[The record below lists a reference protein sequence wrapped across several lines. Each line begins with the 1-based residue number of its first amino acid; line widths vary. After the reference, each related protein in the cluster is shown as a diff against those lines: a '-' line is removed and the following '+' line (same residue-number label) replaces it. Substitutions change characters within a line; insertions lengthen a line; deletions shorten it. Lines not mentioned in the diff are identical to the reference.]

1 MKKSKLL
8 ILFLLAAALLPA
20 QKMVLHKTQQFYKQ
34 ARHPYQNKLI
44 QHNSK
49 QDLTK
54 RDNANF
60 NHLLVILVDF
70 AMEETDDPN
79 TTGNGTFQLEPDPE
93 YIYSVGAPP
102 HNREYFETNLEAL
115 KYYYLAV
122 SAGAYELSYDVYP
135 KNRPAYTLPKSLG
148 YYNPPN
154 ASSELFVSRMEEYFK
169 TALETADST
178 DPDIDFASYG
188 HYMIIHSGSDW
199 QHDILGNTPS
209 DLPSFFINVG
219 DGKEAVV
226 DNGAVLIS
234 HCCNVPETISQDF
247 YESVENG
254 KTIHNGYGALN
265 AVMAH
270 EFGHS
275 LGMVDLY
282 NVYNSSPMVG
292 VFDIMDSGGSGIL
305 IDELENGDLVY
316 VEGALPTLPGA
327 FSRNL
332 MFRDSYL
339 ERGLLKEFPD
349 FATMTEL
356 SLNAISAMPNG
367 NDSIPHTYK
376 IPLNTK
382 EYILVENR
390 NVDPDGD
397 GGTAVFGALEG
408 RVILYPT
415 PFEDISPPPPTY
427 EYDYLLPSFMKA
439 NGSAIG
445 GGILVW
451 HINEAI
457 LYDEGQTDSD
467 GIWVSNFDANTVNT
481 GFYHKGVSVIEA
493 DGLTDLGSDYS
504 MYWTGTPYEYFH
516 SRKPVLD
523 TNGLFVNWSQ
533 ESWRPE
539 LTATTKPP
547 LVDSFNVPGLY
558 HLKEIGNPAKQM
570 SFRIESGFF
579 DSTQILDFAASNIL
593 TGPIINTGYEET
605 NIPVAFGSSIHLFGY
620 IDSDNEWQDMM
631 GEFSTPFYL
640 SDFPLQET
648 DLNNDNF
655 AELVTVNGNNLFFT
669 DWANDSPTFHQIS
682 FPDSITTTPLSITN
696 TLIVTTKDC
705 VYSVKNFSIQDF
717 INLPGTICI
726 AGYDNNVIVL
736 EKDHLYTLELD
747 NLHIINEFIL
757 PEPCGNIEPLIYTN
771 PDKSIAMIFVMANS
785 GNLYRIYNN
794 RLELIFANHTNEIP
808 GQLACSV
815 LGDISPVLFFGLS
828 NKLYALKADG
838 TKLIHFPVVSPKTI
852 STIETPFALKN
863 GSADILF
870 YPLAESGYL
879 AIDKT
884 GKIVPEMC
892 LSVNKDDKNDYLY
905 YQPEQQIL
913 SWYYSDNNGKLFIHS
928 KQNIPYDPILF
939 AGYRNGESGSVT
951 FEFRDESIGS
961 ADKFAYIYPN
971 PVRKPYYKLNLQ
983 NYFGET
989 KLRLYDISG
998 TLVKKLL
1005 IPESQNNPRDFELN
1019 TFGLSSGVY
1028 ILVLEN
1034 NGSTKR
1040 LKFAVEK

>member
-1 MKKSKLL
+1 MKKNILL
-8 ILFLLAAALLPA
+8 ILCVLAAAILPG
-20 QKMVLHKTQQFYKQ
+20 QKMVLRNIQQYHKL
-34 ARHPYQNKLI
+34 ANHPYQNKLI

-54 RDNANF
+54 RDNANY
-60 NHLLVILVDF
+60 NRLLVILVDF
-70 AMEETDDPN
+70 ALEEIDDPN
-79 TTGNGTFQLEPDPE
+79 TTGNGTFQLQPDST

-102 HNREYFETNLEAL
+102 HNREYFEANLEAL

-122 SAGAYELSYDVYP
+122 SSGAYALDYDVYP
-135 KNRPAYTLPKSLG
+135 KNKPAYTLPKSLG
-148 YYNPPN
+148 YYNPPG

-178 DPDIDFASYG
+178 DQEIDFSSYG

-199 QHDILGNTPS
+199 QHDILGDTPS
-209 DLPSFFINVG
+209 DLPSFFIKVG

-247 YESVENG
+247 YDNVENG
-254 KTIHNGYGALN
+254 ITIHNGYGALN
-265 AVMAH
+265 AVIAH
-270 EFGHS
+270 EFSHS
-275 LGMVDLY
+275 LGTVDLY

-305 IDELENGDLVY
+305 VAEMENGDLVY

-339 ERGLLKEFPD
+339 ERGLLKEFPN

-356 SLNAISAMPNG
+356 SLSAISALQ
-367 NDSIPHTYK
+367 NDNASVPHTYK
-376 IPLNTK
+376 IPLNAK

-397 GGTAVFGALEG
+397 GGTAVFGALDG

-415 PFEDISPPPPTY
+415 PFDDISPPPPTY
-427 EYDYLLPSFMKA
+427 EYDYLLPSFIKTD
-439 NGSAIG
+439 GSAIG

-467 GIWVSNFDANTVNT
+467 GNWVSNFDANTVNT

-523 TNGLFVNWSQ
+523 ANGLFVNWSQ
-533 ESWRPE
+533 EPWKPE

-558 HLKEIGNPAKQM
+558 HLKEIGNPAKKM
-570 SFRIESGFF
+570 SFKVESGNF
-579 DSTQILDFAASNIL
+579 DSTQILDFAANLML
-593 TGPIINTGYEET
+593 TGPIINTSFEET
-605 NIPVAFGSSIHLFGY
+605 NLPVVISSSIHLISY
-620 IDSDNEWQDMM
+620 NETDNEWQDMM
-631 GEFSTPFYL
+631 GEFSTHSHL
-640 SDFPLQET
+640 SDYPLQKT
-648 DLNNDNF
+648 DLNNDGYN
-655 AELVTVNGNNLFFT
+655 ELVTVNGNYLFFT
-669 DWANDSPTFHQIS
+669 DWANDSPAYHHIS
-682 FPDSITTTPLSITN
+682 FPDTITTTPLSITN

-705 VYSVKNFSIQDF
+705 IYSVKNFSIQDY
-717 INLPGTICI
+717 ISLPGTICI

-736 EKDHLYTLELD
+736 KKDYLYTLALD
-747 NLHIINEFIL
+747 NLEIANEFIL

-808 GQLACSV
+808 GQLACSA
-815 LGDISPVLFFGLS
+815 LGDISPVLFFGLG

-838 TKLIHFPVVSPKTI
+838 TKLTHFPVISPQTVSTHKSPI
-852 STIETPFALKN
+852 ALKN
-863 GSADILF
+863 DTAEILY
-870 YPLAESGYL
+870 YPIHDEGYL

-884 GKIVPEMC
+884 GNIIPELC
-892 LSVNKDDKNDYLY
+892 LSVNNDAKNDYLY

-913 SWYYSDNNGKLFIHS
+913 SWYYPENNGKLFIHS
-928 KQNIPYDPILF
+928 KQNIACNPILF
-939 AGYRNGESGSVT
+939 AGYRNAESGCVT
-951 FEFRDESIGS
+951 FDFRDESIGS